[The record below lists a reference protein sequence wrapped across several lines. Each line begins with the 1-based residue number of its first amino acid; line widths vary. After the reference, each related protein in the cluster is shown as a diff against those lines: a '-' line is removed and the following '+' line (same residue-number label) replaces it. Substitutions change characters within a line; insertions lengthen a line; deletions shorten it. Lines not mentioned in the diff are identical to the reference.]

1 MLLEK
6 AKQYAED
13 CTTGKEITTFEV
25 KTQCRWFL
33 EDFEKQNTK

>member
-13 CTTGKEITTFEV
+13 CIKGKEITTFDIIHLLI
-25 KTQCRWFL
+25 F
-33 EDFEKQNTK
+33 